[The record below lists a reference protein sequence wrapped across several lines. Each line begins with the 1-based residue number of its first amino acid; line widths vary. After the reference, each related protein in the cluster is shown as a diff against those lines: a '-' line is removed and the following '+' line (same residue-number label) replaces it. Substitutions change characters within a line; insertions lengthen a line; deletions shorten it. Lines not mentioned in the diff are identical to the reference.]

1 MAPLK
6 HPSTDNWCVVV
17 EFPSYEDAVA
27 FRQLIDGLNPI
38 SVATRPKNQH
48 PSNGN
53 VATWRLTVAL
63 REQLSGKSFTREDCQ
78 IAAQLSGY
86 ATSTAIGW
94 LVSAKAVGLIQALE
108 RGVYEF
114 LPEVQ
119 STATSEAISC
129 EAP

>member
-1 MAPLK
+1 MAHLK

-17 EFPSYEDAVA
+17 EFASYEDAVA

-63 REQLSGKSFTREDCQ
+63 REQLSGRSFTREDCQ

-94 LVSAKAVGLIQALE
+94 LASAKAVGLIQRLE
-108 RGVYEF
+108 VGVYEF
-114 LPEVQ
+114 LPEAQ
-119 STATSEAISC
+119 SAAIS
-129 EAP
+129 ETAPCQAP